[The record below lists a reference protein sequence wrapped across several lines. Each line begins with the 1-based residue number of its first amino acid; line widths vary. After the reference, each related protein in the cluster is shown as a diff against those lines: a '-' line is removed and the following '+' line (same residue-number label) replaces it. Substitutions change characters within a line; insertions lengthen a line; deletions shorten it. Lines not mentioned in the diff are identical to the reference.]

1 MVKIKDPSTKKTEV
15 NTVSIGPS
23 KPNSN
28 DYKEIKEDI
37 NHGPNV
43 PGQNV
48 ETQQALINGDTQRVK
63 VGFNDAR
70 GP

>member
-28 DYKEIKEDI
+28 DYKEIKEEDAVVI
-37 NHGPNV
+37 GISKDTLASHEKFKEKQKLPFDVRNCKNH
-43 PGQNV
+43 
-48 ETQQALINGDTQRVK
+48 
-63 VGFNDAR
+63 
-70 GP
+70 